1 MSKTEMARQFAA
13 VNNEKRA
20 DELAQRMNQL
30 THDKHQSAEEL
41 ASILEPL
48 AQAMAALTEETRQ
61 TLASIQSKAE
71 QQAET
76 FNQQIKN
83 SARSYQEAAKEAQKA
98 SNNLHDAANR
108 MHWTHYA
115 LAIAVAVLTALLTS
129 VFLLWLSPPKVEN
142 FLDPK
147 AVAAYLKPAVIEA
160 LKPSR
165 GK

>member
-1 MSKTEMARQFAA
+1 MSKTEMARQSAA
-13 VNNEKRA
+13 ANNEKRA

-61 TLASIQSKAE
+61 TLASIERKAE

-108 MHWTHYA
+108 MQWTHY
-115 LAIAVAVLTALLTS
+115 LMTMAVAVLSALLTS
-129 VFLLWLSPPKVEN
+129 VFWLLLNPPTVN
-142 FLDPK
+142 NLIDSA
-147 AVAAYLKPAVIEA
+147 AVAEHLKPAVIEA
-160 LKPSR
+160 LKRSR